1 MLGVCVMV
9 KSVSEMSD
17 RKVSKSKCCRPPSS
31 SSSFPSSMGTTL
43 QKSWL
48 HHFSVGLQASSSWV
62 RWRKGAGGHLLQ
74 AGPMPASLAAA
85 PAVPRQLQPPSSQG
99 LQPGTLVLLEGESTS
114 QLPPIQWPPQT
125 SGTGGFQLCFSRAAW
140 RRAPHHAPL
149 PTAHPSPEDSPA
161 LGWRALPPGW
171 TFGAGRRR
179 R

>member
-62 RWRKGAGGHLLQ
+62 RWRWVLVGTSCRQGPCLPPWLLPRQ
-74 AGPMPASLAAA
+74 FPDNCSLPHPRASSLAHWCFWR
-85 PAVPRQLQPPSSQG
+85 VNQHPSS
-99 LQPGTLVLLEGESTS
+99 
-114 QLPPIQWPPQT
+114 LPSSGHHRHQT
-125 SGTGGFQLCFSRAAW
+125 CFSGAAW
-140 RRAPHHAPL
+140 HRAPHHAPL